1 MDNNKKGV
9 IKDQASIIDI
19 EEDVLNKEVEDSLFS
34 QIISLGIKSYT
45 ELIEE
50 EITEICGK
58 RYKHITGREFTR
70 WSMTEPSAVFG
81 GRKVKLL
88 HPRVRNIKDNS
99 EKELKT
105 VKEYK
110 DSEILSRRQM
120 EQMIIGV
127 STRKYKRSLETGSL
141 GLRTKND
148 SKSSVSR
155 NFIAMTEAKLEAWRN
170 ELIRQEYPI
179 LMIDGIVFKKTT
191 VIVVLGIDKEGNK
204 AALGAWEGSTE
215 NSRVCTDLLH
225 NLIERGFDSS
235 GLKLAVIDG
244 GKAISKALNDV
255 FGKGFLIQRC
265 QIHKKKNV
273 TDYLPEHMRL
283 TIRNAMS
290 EAYNADSYE
299 TAKRL
304 LLNIKSKLGKDY
316 PQAARSLEEG
326 LEETLTLHKLE
337 VDKEIRKS
345 LCTTNPIEN
354 FNAGI
359 RNITRRIKR
368 WRNSDMVI
376 RWVCTGI
383 VESERNFRKIN
394 GHKHLNLLLCNI
406 DTITKGENITDSNS
420 EVA

>member
-1 MDNNKKGV
+1 
-9 IKDQASIIDI
+9 
-19 EEDVLNKEVEDSLFS
+19 VEDSLFK

-50 EITEICGK
+50 EITEICGE
-58 RYKHITGREFTR
+58 RYKNITGREFTR
-70 WSMTEPSAVFG
+70 WSMAETSTIFG
-81 GRKVKLL
+81 GRKVKIL

-99 EKELKT
+99 EKELET
-105 VKEYK
+105 VKKYK
-110 DSEILSRRQM
+110 DSEILNRRQM

-141 GLRTKND
+141 ELKTNCD

-155 NFIAMTEAKLEAWRN
+155 NFIAMTKAKLEAWRN
-170 ELIRQEYPI
+170 DPIKKKYPI

-191 VIVVLGIDKEGNK
+191 VIVALGIDKDGNK

-225 NLIERGFDSS
+225 NLIERGFDLSE
-235 GLKLAVIDG
+235 LKLAIIDG
-244 GKAISKALNDV
+244 GKAIRKALNDV
-255 FGKGFLIQRC
+255 FEKECLIQRC
-265 QIHKKKNV
+265 QNHKKKNV

-304 LLNIKSKLGKDY
+304 LLNIKSNLGKKY

-326 LEETLTLHKLE
+326 LEETLTLHKLKAH
-337 VDKEIRKS
+337 KEIRKS
-345 LCTTNPIEN
+345 LSTTNPIEN
-354 FNAGI
+354 LNGGI
-359 RNITRRIKR
+359 RNITRRVKR

-383 VESERNFRKIN
+383 IESERNFRRIN
-394 GHKHLNLLLCNI
+394 GHKHLNLLLSNI
-406 DTITKGENITDSNS
+406 ETIGGNIIESNL

>member
-19 EEDVLNKEVEDSLFS
+19 KEEVLNKEVEDSLFN

-45 ELIEE
+45 ELIED
-50 EITEICGK
+50 EITEICGE
-58 RYKHITGREFTR
+58 RYKHIRDREFSR
-70 WSMTEPSAVFG
+70 WSVTETSTIFG

-88 HPRVRNIKDNS
+88 HPRVRNIRDKREKD
-99 EKELKT
+99 LKT
-105 VKEYK
+105 VKKYK

-141 GLRTKND
+141 GLRTNCK

-155 NFIAMTEAKLEAWRN
+155 NFIAMTEAKLVAWRN
-170 ELIRQEYPI
+170 EPIRQEYLI

-191 VIVVLGIDKEGNK
+191 VIVVLGIDKEGK
-204 AALGAWEGSTE
+204 KSALEAWESSTE

-225 NLIERGFDSS
+225 NLIERGFDLS

-244 GKAISKALNDV
+244 GKATRKALNDV

-273 TDYLPEHMRL
+273 TDYVPEHMRL

-337 VDKEIRKS
+337 AHKEIRKS

-354 FNAGI
+354 LNAGI
-359 RNITRRIKR
+359 RNITRRVKR

-376 RWVCTGI
+376 RWAWTGI
-383 VESERNFRKIN
+383 IESEKNCTIQ
-394 GHKHLNLLLCNI
+394 HLI
-406 DTITKGENITDSNS
+406 
-420 EVA
+420 

>member
-394 GHKHLNLLLCNI
+394 GHKHLNLLLRNI
-406 DTITKGENITDSNS
+406 DTITKGKNITDSNS